1 MNYGAE
7 PADQVVRY
15 SLEGMEYSLKITG
28 NVAKH
33 VAIFIAAA
41 LKDQKKT
48 RGKTRLTRML
58 KEQRPMKFFTVPG
71 DKLKEFAK
79 EAKARGIL
87 YVVIKDKVNPD
98 QTEVMVFADD
108 AAKMNRVLDRMN
120 LDFVRAEAGSMVTEA
135 VEKETASD
143 RSRNQMKKAAGEN
156 IRTETIVLPEGR
168 IEFEVDDAED
178 RFQIGDKVFSERN
191 FTQAQEGNEKNQ
203 SEHFLR
209 NKNTSFGQWTSW
221 EEKNGKP
228 SVRKE
233 LRDIRKEREE
243 KRRIPDRRK
252 NARESRKKRKNMKTK
267 GR

>member
-33 VAIFIAAA
+33 VAVFIAAA

-71 DKLKEFAK
+71 DRLKEFAK

-120 LDFVRAEAGSMVTEA
+120 LDFVKAESGSMVTEA
-135 VEKETASD
+135 VEKETAPEKAE
-143 RSRNQMKKAAGEN
+143 NQMEKETGEN
-156 IRTETIVLPEGR
+156 VRTETVVLPEGK
-168 IEFEVDDAED
+168 IEFELDDAEEM
-178 RFQIGDKVFSERN
+178 FQIGDEAFPEGN
-191 FTQAQEGNEKNQ
+191 FTQAQEG
-203 SEHFLR
+203 
-209 NKNTSFGQWTSW
+209 
-221 EEKNGKP
+221 
-228 SVRKE
+228 
-233 LRDIRKEREE
+233 
-243 KRRIPDRRK
+243 
-252 NARESRKKRKNMKTK
+252 KKRIHPNLSRATEILLPIGKLAGKKRMKNHLCGKNSEISARNRK
-267 GR
+267 RNVRGRTDGKMPERAGRNVRI